1 MIELAVDRTLRGTK
15 SMLRKL
21 DQSDQAMMAPGRIA
35 ALDRARTFVTL
46 LVLLHHSVI
55 NYTWFGNGDRM
66 RWLGFDLVV
75 LFNDSFF
82 MAFMFFISGLFVRN
96 SLARKGSA
104 IFLRQR
110 TWRLGVPFL
119 ISVFVLMPVAYYPT
133 FLRYHL
139 PGTTDFNFLHFWW
152 HTLTVGPWPSGPAWF
167 LWVLLALDAMA
178 AVLWWIAP
186 GMIDALG
193 RLIYAA
199 RDRPM
204 TLFVVFEITS
214 ITAYLPMHL
223 AFGDISWLEWDGFP
237 LPIQTSRILLYTA
250 SFFAG
255 VGVGAVNLR
264 AGLLAEN
271 GELARRWPVWLAFAL
286 VFYLAILGLVYIH
299 HNWVADFGSPPL
311 LWKTGYGLAFATYS
325 AAMTFT
331 VSAIFLR
338 FAESGWR
345 LLDALRP
352 SAYGVFLLHYIFV
365 VWLQYGV
372 YDYPFPAVVK
382 FAIVLSGTLSMS
394 WGITVMLRKI
404 PAVARMI

>member
-1 MIELAVDRTLRGTK
+1 MIELAVDRRLRGTK
-15 SMLRKL
+15 SMLRKP
-21 DQSDQAMMAPGRIA
+21 DQSEQAMMAPGRIV
-35 ALDRARTFVTL
+35 ALDRMRTFVTL

-55 NYTWFGNGDRM
+55 NYTWFGHGDPM

-82 MAFMFFISGLFVRN
+82 MAFMFFISGLLVRN

-104 IFLRQR
+104 IFLRER
-110 TWRLGVPFL
+110 AWRLGVPFL
-119 ISVFVLMPVAYYPT
+119 ISIFVLMPIAYYPT

-139 PGTTDFNFLHFWW
+139 PGTTDFYFLHFWW

-178 AVLWWIAP
+178 AAVWWIAP
-186 GMIDALG
+186 GRIDALG
-193 RLIYAA
+193 RRIYVA

-204 TLFVVFEITS
+204 TVFGVFMIVS

-223 AFGDISWLEWDGFP
+223 AFGDVSWLEWDGFP

-250 SFFAG
+250 PFFAG

-264 AGLLAEN
+264 VGLLAEN
-271 GELARRWPVWLAFAL
+271 GELARRGPVWLAFAL
-286 VFYLAILGLVYIH
+286 VFYGAILVLVYAH
-299 HNWVADFGSPPL
+299 HNWVADCGSPPL
-311 LWKTGYGLAFATYS
+311 SWKASYGLAFATYS
-325 AAMTFT
+325 AAMAFT
-331 VSAIFLR
+331 VSAVFLR
-338 FAESGWR
+338 FSEIGWR

-352 SAYGVFLLHYIFV
+352 SAYGIFLSHYIFII
-365 VWLQYGV
+365 WLQYAV
-372 YDYPFPAVVK
+372 YEYSFPTFVK
-382 FAIVLSGTLSMS
+382 FAVVLSGTLSMS
-394 WGITVMLRKI
+394 WGLTVMLRKI